1 MFKYTTMMDNADQS
15 GEGVKIK
22 FDITKFFLFILGTL
36 MNTDSAGRGW
46 IRRATNFRQ
55 FLKSY
60 IPMLSKCVIKF

>member
-15 GEGVKIK
+15 GEGVKIYLPAIFK
-22 FDITKFFLFILGTL
+22 YFILLILGTV

-55 FLKSY
+55 L
-60 IPMLSKCVIKF
+60 